1 MKVKKLAWTLL
12 GSILLTGC
20 STYQEV
26 DVTTTT
32 YSEEQPS
39 SITYGKEED
48 EEVNSQA
55 YYRFD
60 DTILTQTKKVADAFN
75 EKDNDNYYAD
85 SSGFRLE
92 IYEEMFKENH
102 VKPEESE
109 WAERLDEIFPGIQDF
124 MKKVSAEQMHIAPQH
139 IVIQNATIK
148 IKPAHLYKDVEAI
161 GYNGSSSYMEIQ
173 NEPLILVDEY
183 FKQLAQVVP
192 KDKFVV
198 HRPYVMGETQLLRF
212 STPSLGERK
221 YVTVYNEQGK
231 IDTTYYEDKAVGYQL
246 FIEDNKI
253 QKIRVI
259 FNKIQDEEI
268 DFSYFEPLLSWC
280 ENEWGMQENELE
292 QVNELVE
299 QVIEG
304 KKGSNKGN
312 FGNYEYSYR
321 AKLNNKLKN
330 EVIDQSEYKEMSI
343 ELVIEPKLNK

>member
-1 MKVKKLAWTLL
+1 MKKLAWTLL

-26 DVTTTT
+26 DVITTT

-48 EEVNSQA
+48 EDVKSKV
-55 YYRFD
+55 YYVVD
-60 DTILTQTKKVADAFN
+60 DTILTQTQKVADAFD
-75 EKDNDNYYAD
+75 EKDINNYYVD
-85 SSGFRLE
+85 SDGLRLE
-92 IYEEMFKENH
+92 IYKEMFQENNA
-102 VKPEESE
+102 KPEDSE

-124 MKKVSAEQMHIAPQH
+124 MKKVSGEQMNMAPQH
-139 IVIQNATIK
+139 IVIQNAAIK
-148 IKPAHLYKDVEAI
+148 IKPAHLYKDVEAM
-161 GYNGSSSYMEIQ
+161 GYTGSSSYMEIQ

-212 STPSLGERK
+212 STPSLGDRK
-221 YVTVYNEQGK
+221 YVTVYNEEGK
-231 IDTTYYEDKAVGYQL
+231 IDTTYYEEKAVGYQL

-259 FNKIQDEEI
+259 FNKIQDEKI

-280 ENEWGMQENELE
+280 ENEWGMQASELE
-292 QVNELVE
+292 KVNDLVE

-304 KKGSNKGN
+304 KKGSNKGS
-312 FGNYEYSYR
+312 FGNYEYNYR
-321 AKLNNKLKN
+321 AKLNNILKN
-330 EVIDQSEYKEMSI
+330 NVIDQSAYKGMSI
-343 ELVIEPKLNK
+343 ELVIESKLDR